1 MNMRRWRWASA
12 APQFERALELDK
24 SNATIHQ
31 WYSNYLN
38 DVLFGADALLAAQE
52 AHKIDRASPAVNVVL
67 AFNYVLSGNE
77 YDELALKHSAAAKEY
92 GYAGLFEDHMVFVVR
107 LRRAEYGQAAQGLA
121 QAYQEVGKDIS
132 WIIPFTNAMRD
143 PGEIFQALEALKT
156 AQANGHASDGELFFR
171 YSLLGQA
178 DEFFA
183 LAGKHI
189 NDQRL
194 PYVYT
199 LLPEAGPIRSDQRY
213 AGMLAKIGL
222 IEFWQ
227 QSGWPSVCQQSA
239 ETILCQ

>member
-1 MNMRRWRWASA
+1 M
-12 APQFERALELDK
+12 
-24 SNATIHQ
+24 
-31 WYSNYLN
+31 YC
-38 DVLFGADALLAAQE
+38 LLI
-52 AHKIDRASPAVNVVL
+52 KIDRASPAVNVVL

-77 YDELALKHSAAAKEY
+77 YNELALKHSAAAKEY

-107 LRRAEYGQAAQGLA
+107 LRRAEYEQAAQGLA

-227 QSGWPSVCQQSA
+227 QSGWPSVCQRLPD
-239 ETILCQ
+239 TIRCR